1 MPEKKIVEMPAE
13 VTVIVDKV
21 SEVTQSKGYGYESS
35 SETWLPVKVDGEG
48 RIEITQQS
56 PLYLRNLNYGADADG
71 YIKYIRT
78 DSSGRTEI
86 TQTDSSLLK
95 SEVSQT
101 DPTLLRGMASGVDS
115 DGYVRYILVDSSG
128 RPAVKIDSDSIGLAK
143 DSTLSSI
150 DSKITKC
157 DTDNTTV
164 SKRVSDSFSHGQVDV
179 GTSAVQL
186 TSSST
191 PCKFGVVIKA
201 DDDNSGN
208 VYIGGSGV
216 TTSNGFRL
224 KAGQGISF
232 EIDDASKVYAIA
244 DSTGQKVHWIAV

>member
-21 SEVTQSKGYGYESS
+21 SEVTQSKTYGKDFVSGNWVPLALTDDGFQIGMVCVDEYGY
-35 SETWLPVKVDGEG
+35 LKFIRVD
-48 RIEITQQS
+48 
-56 PLYLRNLNYGADADG
+56 PY
-71 YIKYIRT
+71 
-78 DSSGRTEI
+78 
-86 TQTDSSLLK
+86 
-95 SEVSQT
+95 
-101 DPTLLRGMASGVDS
+101 
-115 DGYVRYILVDSSG
+115 G
-128 RPAVKIDSDSIGLAK
+128 RPAVKIDSDSVGLAK
-143 DSTLSSI
+143 ETTLSSI
-150 DSKITKC
+150 NGKITKC

>member
-21 SEVTQSKGYGYESS
+21 SEVTQSKDYGYDGSG
-35 SETWLPVKVDGEG
+35 WVPKKV
-48 RIEITQQS
+48 
-56 PLYLRNLNYGADADG
+56 
-71 YIKYIRT
+71 
-78 DSSGRTEI
+78 DSSGRTEV
-86 TQTDSSLLK
+86 TQTSPLNLMGVTYSGLDDSSVIHLIK
-95 SEVSQT
+95 T
-101 DPTLLRGMASGVDS
+101 DD
-115 DGYVRYILVDSSG
+115 SG
-128 RPAVKIDSDSIGLAK
+128 RPRIVLEQDSIGLAK
-143 DSTLSSI
+143 DTTLSSI
-150 DSKITKC
+150 DGKITKC